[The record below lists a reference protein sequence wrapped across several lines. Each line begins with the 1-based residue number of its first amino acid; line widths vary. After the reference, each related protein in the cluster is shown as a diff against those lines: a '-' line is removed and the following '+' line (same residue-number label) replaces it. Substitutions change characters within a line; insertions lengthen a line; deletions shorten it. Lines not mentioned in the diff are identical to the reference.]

1 MAAADQEEHPG
12 WQFFRDTL
20 QGAKYHVA
28 PMVDQ
33 SELAFRQLCRRYGAT
48 CAYTPMLHA
57 RRVEWQWPG
66 TPCRNPPST
75 AHLPGRLFVEN
86 EAYREEHFTTCAQ
99 DRPLLVQFC
108 ANEPDTLLAAAKLV
122 EGRCDGVDINFGCPQ
137 RIARRGNYGA
147 CLMDDLQR
155 VEALVSKLA
164 QNLSVPV
171 TCKIRIFPDLERT
184 VQYARMIEA
193 AGCSLLAVHGRTRD
207 QKDSSKH
214 RADWAAIAAVRA
226 ALRIPVLA
234 NGDVRDL
241 NEAHAC
247 MEATG
252 CVGVLS
258 AEPLLRNPALFDA
271 TAPPDAATA
280 SEWRPAEWPAALAV
294 EYCDAAAAHS
304 PTPLRMVRGHVHK
317 LLGPWLAE
325 FTDLREA
332 LNNTHRADADGGLMT
347 LADVRAICLDA
358 RARIQHIHATEGGR
372 RAPIPKLSERA
383 LKREEEERAKQAAIE
398 AQQHEEQGEQG
409 PPKRARLPSDAGCD
423 AECFVGA

>member
-1 MAAADQEEHPG
+1 MATHSGCQHPPL
-12 WQFFRDTL
+12 TL
-20 QGAKYHVA
+20 TTRTRPTG
-28 PMVDQ
+28 
-33 SELAFRQLCRRYGAT
+33 
-48 CAYTPMLHA
+48 
-57 RRVEWQWPG
+57 
-66 TPCRNPPST
+66 
-75 AHLPGRLFVEN
+75 GRLFVEN

-147 CLMDDLQR
+147 FLMDDLQR
-155 VEALVSKLA
+155 VEALVRKLA
-164 QNLSVPV
+164 QNLRVPV

-184 VQYARMIEA
+184 LQYARMIEA

-294 EYCDAAAAHS
+294 EYCDEAQAHS

-325 FTDLREA
+325 FTDLRDA

-347 LADVRAICLDA
+347 LADVRAICVDA
-358 RARIQHIHATEGGR
+358 RDRIQHIHATEGGR

-383 LKREEEERAKQAAIE
+383 LKREEEERAKQAAIA
-398 AQQHEEQGEQG
+398 AQQAEEEQEQG
-409 PPKRARLPSDAGCD
+409 NPQGGRASTPGGQAQSPDSSAPGTPNPPAPGPAP
-423 AECFVGA
+423 AMPVPAA